1 MSLPQP
7 SVYVMRNEKLN
18 VYGTT
23 DNRIK
28 LSLCSEALE
37 KHKVSNSFAGKI
49 RFNVRQLGSIG
60 LNFFKNSSI

>member
-7 SVYVMRNEKLN
+7 IAYVMRNEKLN
-18 VYGTT
+18 VCGTT

-28 LSLCSEALE
+28 LSLCSEALK
-37 KHKVSNSFAGKI
+37 KHKVSNSFADKI
-49 RFNVRQLGSIG
+49 RFNVRQLGSIR